1 MIKES
6 FLDAIAEYQMFLP
19 GEMVLVAVSGGPDSC
34 ALLSLLNDH
43 KDKLGISLHVAH
55 LNHMLRKNDAELDL
69 RFVEGL
75 AQKMGLPISV
85 ESRDVA
91 ALAAAE
97 RRGVEE
103 AARIARY
110 EFFERLVFSLQLGY
124 L

>member
-1 MIKES
+1 MIKDS

-19 GEMVLVAVSGGPDSC
+19 GETVLVAVSGGPDSC

-43 KDKLGISLHVAH
+43 KEKLGISLHVAH

-85 ESRDVA
+85 ES
-91 ALAAAE
+91 
-97 RRGVEE
+97 
-103 AARIARY
+103 
-110 EFFERLVFSLQLGY
+110 
-124 L
+124 